1 MEVEQQL
8 NNENKFVKFYKDNK
22 ISILSSFVLF
32 LIILGS
38 FTFYSEAKK
47 NEKILLSEK
56 YIVAKIYLSQSN
68 DSEAKDILKE
78 IIFSNNSTYSVL
90 SLFLMLEN
98 NLAADEKELFSL
110 FDHVLKNNKFDEEIK
125 NLFIYKKALL
135 MSDNIS
141 ESNLIEDTKE
151 LINTETLWKPHAL
164 LLLGDFFATKKESI
178 KAKEFYSKIL
188 SIQNLNQEM
197 YELSRSRIISL
208 SNDKN

>member
-151 LINTETLWKPHAL
+151 LINTET
-164 LLLGDFFATKKESI
+164 
-178 KAKEFYSKIL
+178 
-188 SIQNLNQEM
+188 
-197 YELSRSRIISL
+197 
-208 SNDKN
+208 

>member
-164 LLLGDFFATKKESI
+164 LLLGDFFAAKKESI

-197 YELSRSRIISL
+197 YELSRSRIVSL